1 MTRCKRKI
9 GKNQP
14 RPTVRSHI
22 AFRVLILPMSDWQLP
37 ELPAVGLSSLRRP
50 TNNQSLKKK
59 KHDIQ
64 NHSQFRIP
72 PKFELYRCSNY
83 MSNLWAKNII
93 LLFLVFPFYL
103 SVHPSAADV
112 QLTVGE
118 SWWDLLVHSF
128 LLLWLSWSACL
139 LCFPTQPSRKKR
151 RYPSQHETKIRH
163 IRRCKDN
170 KIELTGVVGRGRQ
183 ASWRAPLP
191 LWRQKKH
198 VRVLQCGGNL
208 YLLSSTAPDIK
219 SGTSKRC
226 WAKEDFN
233 MQQNTLTYL
242 PFEQILTF

>member
-151 RYPSQHETKIRH
+151 RYPSQHKTKIRH

-191 LWRQKKH
+191 LWRQKKMSE
-198 VRVLQCGGNL
+198 
-208 YLLSSTAPDIK
+208 SSNVGEICIYFPRPHR
-219 SGTSKRC
+219 TSR
-226 WAKEDFN
+226 AGH
-233 MQQNTLTYL
+233 QNAAG
-242 PFEQILTF
+242 PKKISICNRIH